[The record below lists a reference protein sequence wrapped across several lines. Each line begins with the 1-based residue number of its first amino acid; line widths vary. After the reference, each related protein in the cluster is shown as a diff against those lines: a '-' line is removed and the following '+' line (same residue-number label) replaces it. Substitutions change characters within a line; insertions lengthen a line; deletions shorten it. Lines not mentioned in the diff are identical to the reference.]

1 MTETRCCP
9 YCQRSFHPSPY
20 RLQQRV
26 CSQPECQRH
35 RRADYHRRKIQA
47 DPVYA
52 QVVLDS
58 RKQWRAEHADYQKT
72 YWRTHPEAAERN
84 RQRQRQLDRQ
94 RRVTSLV
101 SRPAAI
107 STTKPAVLR
116 VFYIGTNNLESRRTR
131 HPTAEWMIQV
141 ARNAADEGS
150 GFLRGM
156 RYLLHDRDTF
166 LDVLWSSGIR
176 PLALPPRSPNLNA
189 FSGHWVCSLRQEC
202 LSKLI
207 LFGEASLR
215 RALTEYIEHHHFERN
230 HQGKG
235 NLLLFPSPDVPLSP
249 KSRTVRCR
257 DRLGGLLK
265 FYSRV
270 A

>member
-1 MTETRCCP
+1 MTESRCCP

-35 RRADYHRRKIQA
+35 RRSDYHRCKIQA

-101 SRPAAI
+101 KNNVALDLKQSAAEVWLLGPDAAKLVR
-107 STTKPAVLR
+107 TT
-116 VFYIGTNNLESRRTR
+116 
-131 HPTAEWMIQV
+131 Q
-141 ARNAADEGS
+141 
-150 GFLRGM
+150 
-156 RYLLHDRDTF
+156 
-166 LDVLWSSGIR
+166 
-176 PLALPPRSPNLNA
+176 
-189 FSGHWVCSLRQEC
+189 
-202 LSKLI
+202 
-207 LFGEASLR
+207 
-215 RALTEYIEHHHFERN
+215 
-230 HQGKG
+230 
-235 NLLLFPSPDVPLSP
+235 LSP
-249 KSRTVRCR
+249 KSLSFKELSPSRRNLVRNNVLVPATFCR
-257 DRLGGLLK
+257 YK
-265 FYSRV
+265 
-270 A
+270 